1 MNVKITLAGPGG
13 ELDSKTLENIDF
25 ETDDRISDAVETMV
39 AHITWAVGDT
49 LTISSTDE
57 G

>member
-1 MNVKITLAGPGG
+1 MNVKITMMGPGG
-13 ELDSKTLENIDF
+13 ELDSTTLEGIVD
-25 ETDDRISDAVETMV
+25 ETDDRISEAVVALTMDV
-39 AHITWAVGDT
+39 VWAVGDT

>member
-1 MNVKITLAGPGG
+1 MNVKITMAGPGG
-13 ELDSKTLENIDF
+13 ELDSTTLENIDD
-25 ETDDRISDAVETMV
+25 ETDDRISAAVAV
-39 AHITWAVGDT
+39 IANSAVWAVGDT